1 MNAWMFLPPLLGAAV
16 LCQAI
21 LNRQFG
27 ESLGLASAVL
37 INATVFFAA
46 SILLWAGTRMAPDI
60 FPSILKPGTPAF
72 DAKATL
78 IVPGLCGFLLVVGAP
93 WALQKVGPSKTFVL
107 LVGAQIVLSVL
118 ADRWIFDLDL
128 AWTKWAGAG
137 LVLAGAILVAL

>member
-1 MNAWMFLPPLLGAAV
+1 MNAWMFLPPILGAAI

-27 ESLGLASAVL
+27 ESHGLATAVL
-37 INATVFFAA
+37 INATVFFTA
-46 SILLWAGTRMAPDI
+46 SAMLWAGTRMVPDI
-60 FPSILKPGTPAF
+60 FPNFLRPGTAAF
-72 DAKATL
+72 DATATL
-78 IVPGLCGFLLVVGAP
+78 VVPGLCGFLLVLGAP

-118 ADRWIFDLDL
+118 ADKWIFDLDL
-128 AWTKWAGAG
+128 SWTKWAGAS

>member
-1 MNAWMFLPPLLGAAV
+1 MNAWMLLPPILGAAV

-27 ESLGLASAVL
+27 ESLGLATAVL

-46 SILLWAGTRMAPDI
+46 SALLWLGTRMMPDI
-60 FPSILKPGTPAF
+60 FPDFLKPGTATF
-72 DAKATL
+72 DANAAL
-78 IVPGLCGFLLVVGAP
+78 IVPGLCGFLLVLGAP

-118 ADRWIFDLDL
+118 ADKWIFDLDL
-128 AWTKWAGAG
+128 AWTKWAGAS